1 MIQFTLDDFSVLSE
15 TKLDRLVELINIS
28 QTQDDLEAGLRD
40 FQASD
45 E

>member
-1 MIQFTLDDFSVLSE
+1 MIQLTLDDFSVLSE
-15 TKLDRLVELINIS
+15 TKIDRLVELINTA

-40 FQASD
+40 FQTSD

>member
-1 MIQFTLDDFSVLSE
+1 MIHFTLDDFSVLSE
-15 TKLDRLVELINIS
+15 TKLDRLVELINTA
-28 QTQDDLEAGLRD
+28 QTQDDLEVGLRD

>member
-15 TKLDRLVELINIS
+15 TKLDRLVELINIA

>member
-15 TKLDRLVELINIS
+15 TKIDRVVELINTA
-28 QTQDDLEAGLRD
+28 QTQEDLEAGLRD

>member
-1 MIQFTLDDFSVLSE
+1 MIEFTLDDFSVLSE
-15 TKLDRLVELINIS
+15 TKLDRLVELINTA

-40 FQASD
+40 FQALD

>member
-15 TKLDRLVELINIS
+15 TKLDRLVELINTA
-28 QTQDDLEAGLRD
+28 QTQEDLEAGLRD
-40 FQASD
+40 FQVSD

>member
-15 TKLDRLVELINIS
+15 TKLDRLVELINTA
-28 QTQDDLEAGLRD
+28 QTNDELEAGLRD